1 MTPLP
6 ELSAWR
12 PRASSSGYYW
22 SCSQRAAFDR
32 GISEGMIDESV
43 KDDKGPKAY
52 AALGTLEHFRLQD
65 GMRAV
70 FPGPSKDFAP
80 TQEEIDSAL
89 TLFKGDMAAMN
100 ACVDASARAALA
112 HVPKLPDGVHWLAE
126 PTVDGGEYCP
136 PGHIDLISSDGLLIC
151 DLKTTSKKVTRMKR
165 AALIQ
170 LGAYCLATGAR
181 KAVAIYVDSMG
192 GNWCTPIPVD
202 FSEGSESALV
212 LELIPKLVKYWRGPE
227 LYDTAYPG
235 LLGEECGNDFCPFTK
250 VCRDAILPKADAAFN
265 RNIPIPTGAMTI

>member
-1 MTPLP
+1 MSN
-6 ELSAWR
+6 LSAWR

-22 SCSQRAAFDR
+22 ACDQRAAFDR
-32 GISEGMIDESV
+32 GISEGVVDESV
-43 KDDKGPKAY
+43 RDDQGPKAY

-70 FPGPSKDFAP
+70 FPGPSKDYAP
-80 TQEEIDSAL
+80 TGEEVAAAL

-112 HVPKLPDGVHWLAE
+112 HVPKLPDGVYWLAE
-126 PTVDGGEYCP
+126 PTVDGGDYCP

-151 DLKTTSKKVTRMKR
+151 DLKTTSKKVTGMKR

-181 KAVAIYVDSMG
+181 KARAIYVDSMG
-192 GNWCTPIPVD
+192 GKWCTPVDVD
-202 FSEGSESALV
+202 FSEGAEAALV
-212 LELIPKLVKYWRGPE
+212 LELIPKLVQYWRGPE
-227 LYDTAYPG
+227 LYEKAYPRI
-235 LLGEECGNDFCPFTK
+235 LGSGCSDDFCPYTK
-250 VCRDAILPKADAAFN
+250 ACRDSIVPKAASQFN
-265 RNIPIPTGAMTI
+265 ARIDIPTGGITL